1 MKKQINEIKRMQLIA
16 GLITESE
23 YQESLMN
30 EWEIDKTLRK
40 TLINPN
46 NVDDYGI
53 YDADSNTFEIELET
67 DNEADFMKSIYI
79 PGPRDPKN
87 YWENKNAYLALGVR
101 FEQAVTKAA
110 KIKYGRDVKITWR
123 KSNRVTPNNISSVN
137 KQMSEEEVLN
147 ILNQNGVDD
156 DYFESM
162 GGKEIE
168 SGTEEWMGILTD
180 LTGKDAFEADF
191 DDVDNQ
197 KIMSFIKKLKEMG
210 IELV

>member
-30 EWEIDKTLRK
+30 E
-40 TLINPN
+40 
-46 NVDDYGI
+46 
-53 YDADSNTFEIELET
+53 
-67 DNEADFMKSIYI
+67 
-79 PGPRDPKN
+79 
-87 YWENKNAYLALGVR
+87 
-101 FEQAVTKAA
+101 
-110 KIKYGRDVKITWR
+110 
-123 KSNRVTPNNISSVN
+123 
-137 KQMSEEEVLN
+137 MSEEEVLN

-180 LTGKDAFEADF
+180 VIEKDAYEADLT
-191 DDVDNQ
+191 DEDNQ

>member
-1 MKKQINEIKRMQLIA
+1 MKKQLNEIKRMQLIA

-30 EWEIDKTLRK
+30 EE
-40 TLINPN
+40 
-46 NVDDYGI
+46 
-53 YDADSNTFEIELET
+53 
-67 DNEADFMKSIYI
+67 NEA
-79 PGPRDPKN
+79 
-87 YWENKNAYLALGVR
+87 
-101 FEQAVTKAA
+101 
-110 KIKYGRDVKITWR
+110 
-123 KSNRVTPNNISSVN
+123 
-137 KQMSEEEVLN
+137 MSEEEVLN

-191 DDVDNQ
+191 DDADNQ
-197 KIMSFIKKLKEMG
+197 KIMNFIKKLKEMG